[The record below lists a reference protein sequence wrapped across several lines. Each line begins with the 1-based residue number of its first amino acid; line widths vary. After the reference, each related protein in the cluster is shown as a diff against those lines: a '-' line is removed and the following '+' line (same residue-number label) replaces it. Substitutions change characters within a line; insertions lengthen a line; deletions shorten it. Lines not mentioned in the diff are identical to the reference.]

1 MFIHLRPNE
10 RIKMLEIQQKD
21 DGKKGEFYIGD
32 NGQHLAEMV
41 YTWAGENVFII
52 EHTDVD
58 DSLRGQGVGNKLLE
72 RVVAFAR
79 EKNVKI
85 IPLCPFAKSVF
96 DKDSSIH
103 DVLK

>member
-1 MFIHLRPNE
+1 
-10 RIKMLEIQQKD
+10 MLEIQQKD
-21 DGKKGEFYIGD
+21 DSKKGEFYIGE

-41 YTWAGENVFII
+41 CTWVGENVFII

-79 EKNVKI
+79 DKNVKI

>member
-1 MFIHLRPNE
+1 
-10 RIKMLEIQQKD
+10 MLDIQQKD
-21 DGKKGEFYIGD
+21 DSKKGEFYIGD

-58 DSLRGQGVGNKLLE
+58 DALRGQGVGNKLLE

-79 EKNVKI
+79 EKNIKI

>member
-1 MFIHLRPNE
+1 
-10 RIKMLEIQQKD
+10 MLEIQQKD
-21 DGKKGEFYIGD
+21 DSKKGEFYIGD

-41 YTWAGENVFII
+41 YTWASENVFII

-85 IPLCPFAKSVF
+85 IPLRLLPSPFLIK
-96 DKDSSIH
+96 IH
-103 DVLK
+103 LFMMC

>member
-1 MFIHLRPNE
+1 MFIYIHLKQR
-10 RIKMLEIQQKD
+10 RKMLEIKQND

-32 NGQHLAEMV
+32 NHPHLAQMV
-41 YTWAGENVFII
+41 YIWAGEDTFII
-52 EHTDVD
+52 EHTEVD
-58 DSLRGQGVGNKLLE
+58 DSLRGQGVGNKLLD
-72 RVVAFAR
+72 RAVAWAR
-79 EKNVKI
+79 EKKVKV